1 MPAFTARLES
11 MGVAPEAQGE
21 LLADNA
27 EVRAKSAATAFYV
40 VAGLAV
46 VALATTFPKQTS

>member
-1 MPAFTARLES
+1 